1 LWTVLLVSIALE
13 VKAVALS
20 SFVPKVIFAKLVQP
34 LLKSA
39 LLVYFRTILAKQN
52 VKRALRGGSVRWE
65 P

>member
-39 LLVYFRTILAKQN
+39 LLVSFSRTL
-52 VKRALRGGSVRWE
+52 VK
-65 P
+65 